1 MSEWTTNLITG
12 VAELLADGIEDA
24 AWRPDGPPYTGD
36 EVGILMRSVPAQP
49 DRVITIAP
57 YPVASPLLGMA
68 DIIQGVQ
75 IRCRG
80 TTDPRDCEDLADAV
94 FDLLDSAGRL
104 TLGGVAVVQVY
115 RQSYTSLG
123 QDGNG
128 RWESSSNFYFEAMRP
143 TANRTD

>member
-1 MSEWTTNLITG
+1 MSEWTTDLITG
-12 VAELLADGIEDA
+12 IAELLADAGIGE
-24 AWRPDGPPYTGD
+24 WRPDGPAYIAA
-36 EVGILMRSVPAQP
+36 EVGILMRSVPPQP
-49 DRVITIAP
+49 DRVITLSP

-68 DIIQGVQ
+68 DFIQGVQ

-80 TTDPRDCEDLADAV
+80 TTDVRVCEDLADAV
-94 FDLLDSAGRL
+94 FDNLDSAGRL

-128 RWESSSNFYFEAMRP
+128 RWESSSNYYFEAMRP
-143 TANRTD
+143 TIHRTD